1 MTDRIDPLA
10 YAAEIARLAALP
22 QVEYDRERRDA
33 AARLGIRTA
42 TLDAEIANVK
52 GSNRQSREPDPECD
66 DCLPPGFTD
75 EALALEFSDQHEDR
89 LRYVAAWGKWMEW
102 DGTCWQSD
110 KTLRAFDLARVIC
123 RRASAECND
132 RRLAAA
138 IASAKTVAAVERLAK
153 ADRRHAAT
161 VEQWDCD
168 TWLLNTPDGIVD
180 LRDGAMHPHRPDR
193 HITKITA
200 VAPGGDI
207 TQWMKFL
214 NRITD
219 GNLELRAYLQR
230 VAGYCLT
237 GSTKEHALFFG
248 YGTGANGKGTFLNTL
263 TAIMGGYATIA
274 PMETFTASAHERH
287 PTDLAMLRGARL
299 VSAQETEE
307 GRRLAE
313 AKVKAMTGGDPITAR
328 FMKQD
333 FFTFTP
339 TFKLFIAGNHK
350 PGLRNVDEAIRRRFN
365 LIPFEVRIP
374 AEERDPD
381 LAQKLQAEW
390 PGILQ
395 WMIDGCLAWQ
405 RDGLKA
411 PAIVTD
417 ATNEY
422 FEAEDAM
429 ATWLAERTISG
440 KGWEY
445 SSSDLFRSWRDWA
458 EAAGEQAGSQ
468 KRFTQAMNAR
478 GFPSVRQPN
487 GRAALSGIGLL
498 PNAPYSEAA

>member
-1 MTDRIDPLA
+1 MKSTGRQ
-10 YAAEIARLAALP
+10 AR
-22 QVEYDRERRDA
+22 
-33 AARLGIRTA
+33 
-42 TLDAEIANVK
+42 
-52 GSNRQSREPDPECD
+52 PDPECD
-66 DCLPPGFTD
+66 DDRPPGFTD
-75 EALALEFSDQHEDR
+75 EALALQFSEQHRDG

-102 DGTCWQSD
+102 DGTCWQFD
-110 KTLRAFDLARVIC
+110 KTLRAFDLARVVC
-123 RRASAECND
+123 RRASVECND
-132 RRLAAA
+132 RKLAAG
-138 IASAKTVAAVERLAK
+138 IASAKAVAAVERLAK

-161 VEQWDCD
+161 VEQWDVD
-168 TWLLNTPDGIVD
+168 TWQLNTPEGTVD
-180 LRDGAMHPHRPDR
+180 LRDGRMHPHRPDQ
-193 HITKITA
+193 HITKTTS
-200 VAPGGDI
+200 VAPGGVI
-207 TQWMKFL
+207 TQWLKFL
-214 NRITD
+214 NRITG

-230 VAGYCLT
+230 VAGYSLT
-237 GSTKEHALFFG
+237 GSTKEHALFFS

-274 PMETFTASAHERH
+274 PMETFTASAHDRH

-307 GRRLAE
+307 GRRWAE

-381 LAQKLQAEW
+381 LAQKLRAEW

-395 WMIDGCLAWQ
+395 WAIDGCLAWQ
-405 RDGLKA
+405 RDGLK
-411 PAIVTD
+411 PPVVVTD

-429 ATWLAERTISG
+429 AAWLAECTVAD
-440 KGWEY
+440 KKLEY
-445 SSSDLFRSWRDWA
+445 SSSALFASWKAWA
-458 EAAGEQAGSQ
+458 EAAGEHAGSQ
-468 KRFTQAMNAR
+468 KRFTQAMNGR
-478 GFPSVRQPN
+478 GFESKRDGN
-487 GRAALSGIGLL
+487 NRASLSGVGLR
-498 PNAPYSEAA
+498 APRDARYREAA